1 MSHTKILLADRKFI
15 AMEVLLTN
23 RKFIAMEVLLAGTG
37 LASDRFKI
45 RNAMSALTAWFIV
58 KYLQQTDFFGWFLLY
73 SLSQNF
79 ILNSVLIG

>member
-1 MSHTKILLADRKFI
+1 MDVLLTNRKFI